1 MSTDCPQCE
10 EGLPEWIMSYA
21 DMITILMAFFVV
33 MYSMAGNKDTAKEA
47 AVLRSLRNNLGPF
60 KGVFG
65 HYVPQN
71 SKFAE
76 LATSA
81 HPIERDHPHEPISH
95 APPANVPRVPAGQ
108 PLAKGGLIYFAQ
120 GATALSPDNQ
130 EQLDLAVETLA
141 GKPQRIEIRGHATNR
156 PLPGGSPYHD
166 HWDLAYAR
174 CRQTMDYLVAHGIA
188 AERMRLGVASQAASS
203 QSVSRPLLLVNDSW
217 IEIYMLNEFRERGD
231 TLSQQRTEKEK
242 LP

>member
-1 MSTDCPQCE
+1 
-10 EGLPEWIMSYA
+10 MSYA

-33 MYSMAGNKDTAKEA
+33 MYSMAGNKDTAKEE
-47 AVLRSLRNNLGPF
+47 AVLRSLRQNLGPF

-65 HYVPQN
+65 QYVPQK

-76 LATSA
+76 LATAA
-81 HPIERDHPHEPISH
+81 HNRESRPREPGAHSPAPH
-95 APPANVPRVPAGQ
+95 VPRVPTGQ

-120 GATALSPDNQ
+120 GAVDLSEENQ
-130 EQLDLAVETLA
+130 HQLGLAVETLA

-156 PLPGGSPYHD
+156 PLPAGSPYHD

-174 CRQTMDYLVAHGIA
+174 CRQTMDYLVSHGIA
-188 AERMRLGVASQAASS
+188 AERIRLGVAPQAILS
-203 QSVSRPLLLVNDSW
+203 QSVSRPLLLVSDSW
-217 IEIYMLNEFRERGD
+217 VEIYMLNEFRERRETHTD
-231 TLSQQRTEKEK
+231 ERIEKEK

>member
-1 MSTDCPQCE
+1 MSSTCPECE

-33 MYSMAGNKDTAKEA
+33 MYSMAGNKDTAKEE
-47 AVLRSLRNNLGPF
+47 AVLRSLRRNLGPF

-65 HYVPQN
+65 RYVPQN

-76 LATSA
+76 LATTRA
-81 HPIERDHPHEPISH
+81 REHQPHEPSPH
-95 APPANVPRVPAGQ
+95 TPAPHVPRVPAGQ

-120 GATALSPDNQ
+120 GAVDLSEDNQ
-130 EQLDLAVETLA
+130 QQLDLAVETLA

-156 PLPGGSPYHD
+156 PLPEGSPYHD
-166 HWDLAYAR
+166 HWDLAYGR
-174 CRQTMDYLVAHGIA
+174 CRQTMAYLVAHGIA
-188 AERMRLGVASQAASS
+188 AERIRLGVAPQAISA
-203 QSVSRPLLLVNDSW
+203 QAVSRPLLLVSDSW
-217 IEIYMLNEFRERGD
+217 VEIYMLNEFRERREAQTD
-231 TLSQQRTEKEK
+231 QRIEKEK